1 VQNAQGGHLQSFQGA
16 AGVGHHGRLGR
27 SWAAG
32 KPKVQGVALAIAP
45 HGNALGLQS
54 LGEQRRDRRRITIL
68 SPFEE

>member
-1 VQNAQGGHLQSFQGA
+1 VQNTQGGHLQSFQGA
-16 AGVGHHGRLGR
+16 AGVGHRSGLGR
-27 SWAAG
+27 RRAAG

-54 LGEQRRDRRRITIL
+54 LGEQRRDRRPIAIL